1 MILTNKEIE
10 ELIGETELCL
20 GAARKNPKINANLL
34 RYKFDETRLAVGDNL
49 LQGAMDFYQKR
60 IEDGG
65 QQPVAT
71 SVLEK
76 ATAEVKPVY
85 REHLTIGRLILKHEP
100 EKLDKFSMA
109 GERKR
114 SFNGWVSQGRAF
126 YTAILA
132 NADMTTAYD
141 GYGITV
147 EQLQQGLDMMLNL
160 IQLNIDQ
167 EGAKSTAQIATE
179 LRDNAVDLLADWLSE
194 FKVILR
200 LACAD
205 EPQLLE
211 AAGIVVK
218 ST

>member
-34 RYKFDETRLAVGDNL
+34 RYRFDETRLAVGDNL
-49 LQGAMDFYQKR
+49 LLGAIDFYQKR

-65 QQPVAT
+65 QQLVAT
-71 SVLEK
+71 SALEK
-76 ATAEVKPVY
+76 AAAEVKPVY
-85 REHLTIGRLILKHEP
+85 HEHLTIGRLILKHEP
-100 EKLDKFSMA
+100 EKLAKYSLA
-109 GERKR
+109 GERKK
-114 SFNGWVSQGRAF
+114 SFNGWVRQGQAF

-132 NADMTTAYD
+132 DADMTTAYD

-160 IQLNIDQ
+160 IRVNIEQ
-167 EGAKSTAQIATE
+167 EGAKSDAQIATG

-200 LACAD
+200 LSCAD

-218 ST
+218 SK